1 MPARRTDWRRWALLT
16 GGFGAGSLAAA
27 AAIVLSLINFLP
39 LTTKATPGSDV
50 LAQATHA
57 GGGIASLA
65 NLPQQISYLS
75 TVIPYQKVRSTLHM
89 LGLPV
94 GDDVSE
100 TAPAAQDRDPA
111 AA

>member
-1 MPARRTDWRRWALLT
+1 MPARRTDWRRWVLLT

-50 LAQATHA
+50 LAQVTNA
-57 GGGIASLA
+57 GGIASLA
-65 NLPQQISYLS
+65 HLPQHISHLS

-94 GDDVSE
+94 KDDSAE
-100 TAPAAQDRDPA
+100 PAPASQDRDPA
-111 AA
+111 SA